1 MQGGE
6 KVERVLWNYVP
17 NVKNVEKYRA
27 LYGDLMSV
35 RGQDYGAHTV
45 NGVSDPV
52 SEVVHRKIELGKKIA
67 SAEREIQ
74 AVERLKDSLPLEE
87 LNTYHMCS
95 ILRKRYMEH
104 KSADIVMRELGNNE
118 GDILPAEER
127 ADRTCR
133 GVCIMAIVVAVSD
146 AY

>member
-35 RGQDYGAHTV
+35 RGQDYGAHAV

-52 SEVVHRKIELGKKIA
+52 SEVAHRKIELEKKIRA
-67 SAEREIQ
+67 AEREIQ
-74 AVERLKDSLPLEE
+74 AVERLKDSLPPEE
-87 LNTYHMCS
+87 QNTYQMCG
-95 ILRKRYMEH
+95 ILRKRYIEH
-104 KSADIVMRELGNNE
+104 KRADIVMRELGITKTTYYRRKKE
-118 GDILPAEER
+118 LIER
-127 ADRTCR
+127 A
-133 GVCIMAIVVAVSD
+133 GEYV
-146 AY
+146 